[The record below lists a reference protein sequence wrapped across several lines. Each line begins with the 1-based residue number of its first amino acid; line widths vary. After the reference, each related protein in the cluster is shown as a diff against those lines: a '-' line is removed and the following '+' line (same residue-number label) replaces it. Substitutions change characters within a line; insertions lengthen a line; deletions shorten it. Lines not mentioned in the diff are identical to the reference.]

1 MPKKIVEIE
10 EVKVTYQVW
19 VLGYMGDEDRSITD
33 YDEFL
38 AEFATEDEAVEYA
51 ESLTLAE
58 VKEKLEAL
66 GSDIPEDV
74 RYLHLQVETVED
86 DGEYEENVDTVY
98 ETDFDLYEEE

>member
-1 MPKKIVEIE
+1 MPKKITEVE

-19 VLGYMGDEDRSITD
+19 VLGYAGDEDRSITD

-38 AEFATEDEAVEYA
+38 AEFVTEEEAVEYA
-51 ESLTLAE
+51 DSLTLTG
-58 VKEKLEAL
+58 VKERLEAL

-86 DGEYEENVDTVY
+86 YGEYEENVDTVY